1 MKFDRS
7 GGILLH
13 PSSLP
18 GPYGIGDLGPQ
29 AYRFVDWLASTGC
42 KLWQVLPLG
51 PTGYGDSPYQCFSAF
66 AGNPYLIS
74 FELLVEDALLTQ
86 DDFADSPNFDE
97 SRVDFGV
104 LIPWKLGLLQKAFSR
119 FSSLLKAPGTSQ
131 SRVLPREGIF
141 KDVEVRETVISK
153 SDMLIEG
160 FNAFRAENVSWLDD
174 FALFMSL
181 KEANGGGPWS
191 GWPEALRKREPSAL
205 EKARHD
211 HAEDILQH
219 SFYQFLFF
227 RQWNDLRT
235 FTKARGIKIIGD
247 VPIFIAYDSADAW
260 AHPDLF
266 FLGEDSLPT
275 VVAGVPPDYFSATGQ
290 LWGNPLY
297 RWKAHKKSGYAWW
310 IDRFRSVL
318 QFVDIVRLD
327 HFRGFAGYYEI
338 PYGAPTAETG
348 QWITGP
354 GQDLFKTI
362 SRELS
367 AVENGT
373 LPIIAEDL
381 GVITPD
387 VVDLRERFNLPGMR
401 ILQFGFTGPDNPF
414 LPHNYVTNCIAYTG
428 THDNDTACG
437 WFKSAPENERKFALR
452 YLNSDGTDFAWDLIR
467 GVWSSVA
474 VYAIAPMQDLL
485 SLGTE
490 ARMNYPSRLG
500 GNWDWRMK
508 EEDMNN
514 DLAHRLREFN
524 ELYFR

>member
-1 MKFDRS
+1 MKFNRS

-74 FELLVEDALLTQ
+74 FDALIEDRLLTQ
-86 DDFADSPNFDE
+86 ADFDE
-97 SRVDFGV
+97 MPKFNTPPTGTMSRVDYGQ
-104 LIPWKLGLLQKAFSR
+104 LIPWKLNLLQEAFSR
-119 FSSLLKAPGTSQ
+119 FSSLSKDKAL
-131 SRVLPREGIF
+131 VKE
-141 KDVEVRETVISK
+141 
-153 SDMLIEG
+153 
-160 FNAFRAENVSWLDD
+160 FNAFCRENASWLDD

-181 KEANGGGPWS
+181 KEANGGGAWS
-191 GWPEALRKREPSAL
+191 DWDESLRKREPL
-205 EKARHD
+205 TIENVRKE
-211 HAEDILQH
+211 HAESILRY

-227 RQWNDLRT
+227 RQWNKLRAYAND
-235 FTKARGIKIIGD
+235 KEIIIIGD
-247 VPIFIAYDSADAW
+247 IPIFIAYDSADAW
-260 AHPDLF
+260 AHPELF

-297 RWKAHKKSGYAWW
+297 RWSVHKKSGYAWW
-310 IDRFRSVL
+310 LERFRSVL
-318 QFVDIVRLD
+318 NFVDVVRLD

-338 PYGAPTAETG
+338 PFGSATAERG
-348 QWITGP
+348 QWMTGP
-354 GQDLFKTI
+354 GKHFFRTV
-362 SRELS
+362 SRQLS
-367 AVENGT
+367 GSENGT

-387 VVDLRERFNLPGMR
+387 VVELRDGFNLPGMK
-401 ILQFGFTGPDNPF
+401 ILQFGFVNPSDPF
-414 LPHNYVTNCIAYTG
+414 LPHNYTRYCVAYTG
-428 THDNDTACG
+428 THDNDTAFG
-437 WFKSAPENERKFALR
+437 WYTSAPEKERKFALR

-467 GVWSSVA
+467 AVWSSVA
-474 VYAIAPMQDLL
+474 VYALAPMQDLL

-490 ARMNYPSRLG
+490 ARMNFPSRLG
-500 GNWDWRMK
+500 GNWEWRMK
-508 EEDMNN
+508 EEDMSGA
-514 DLAHRLREFN
+514 LAERLREFN
-524 ELYFR
+524 ELYLR